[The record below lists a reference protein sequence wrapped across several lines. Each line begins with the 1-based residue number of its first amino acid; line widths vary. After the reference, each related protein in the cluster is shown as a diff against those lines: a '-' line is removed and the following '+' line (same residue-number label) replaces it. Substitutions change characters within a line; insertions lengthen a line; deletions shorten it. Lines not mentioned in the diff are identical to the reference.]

1 MVSAFCN
8 WWAKY
13 MTYTNI
19 RNVAELFY
27 FIVLTGVMAYYAKK
41 SYQRSVEAKPD
52 IITHIYIDYKERLQ
66 RGQSCYPLYLEIYN
80 NGTGAAK
87 NLKLTTDNEKLVGKF
102 SIFDNN
108 LGFIQPGHS
117 KYIPIGSLMLSLS
130 SSQLL
135 VFDDALDREELNKT
149 WFFLDYEGKKREKIN
164 LNFEYVLGMPRTP
177 LGKTSEES
185 VEEKQEKQM
194 EAMSKSLGGIGKY
207 LQEISRG
214 MKR

>member
-66 RGQSCYPLYLEIYN
+66 RGQSLVFLIIIWALYSQGIQ
-80 NGTGAAK
+80 
-87 NLKLTTDNEKLVGKF
+87 
-102 SIFDNN
+102 SIFL
-108 LGFIQPGHS
+108 LGH
-117 KYIPIGSLMLSLS
+117 
-130 SSQLL
+130 
-135 VFDDALDREELNKT
+135 
-149 WFFLDYEGKKREKIN
+149 
-164 LNFEYVLGMPRTP
+164 
-177 LGKTSEES
+177 
-185 VEEKQEKQM
+185 
-194 EAMSKSLGGIGKY
+194 
-207 LQEISRG
+207 
-214 MKR
+214 

>member
-1 MVSAFCN
+1 MLKN
-8 WWAKY
+8 P
-13 MTYTNI
+13 
-19 RNVAELFY
+19 
-27 FIVLTGVMAYYAKK
+27 
-41 SYQRSVEAKPD
+41 YQRSVEAKPD

-149 WFFLDYEGKKREKIN
+149 WFSWNTKGKSGKR
-164 LNFEYVLGMPRTP
+164 LT
-177 LGKTSEES
+177 
-185 VEEKQEKQM
+185 
-194 EAMSKSLGGIGKY
+194 
-207 LQEISRG
+207 
-214 MKR
+214 

>member
-1 MVSAFCN
+1 M
-8 WWAKY
+8 
-13 MTYTNI
+13 
-19 RNVAELFY
+19 
-27 FIVLTGVMAYYAKK
+27 
-41 SYQRSVEAKPD
+41 
-52 IITHIYIDYKERLQ
+52 
-66 RGQSCYPLYLEIYN
+66 EIYN

-149 WFFLDYEGKKREKIN
+149 WFSWNTKGKSGKR
-164 LNFEYVLGMPRTP
+164 LT
-177 LGKTSEES
+177 
-185 VEEKQEKQM
+185 
-194 EAMSKSLGGIGKY
+194 
-207 LQEISRG
+207 
-214 MKR
+214 